1 VTKPLEQLLAQIA
14 YQLLRGDP
22 KAEVSGIVCDSR
34 RVTGGELFAC
44 LPGQKNDGHNYIAE
58 VLKKGAA
65 AIMVQQGRE
74 GAAEAAP
81 LAFSVVEPRLAL
93 AALTA
98 AFSDFPG
105 EQLQL
110 IGVTGTNGKSTIVHL
125 INQLL
130 RGAGFTTGVIGTL
143 AYQLQDEIR
152 SAPHTTPEAPD
163 LQALLAEMRE
173 RGLTHVSMEVSSHA
187 LHQYRADGCRFPVTV
202 FTNLSRDHM
211 DYHGSEAEYL
221 AAKMRLFTD
230 PGFLPKNGPRMNVIN
245 IDDPAG
251 RQIVAAAMGEV
262 LSYGLGT
269 EAQVRA
275 EAVTLT
281 AEYSAFQLH
290 TPWGTVEQKLL
301 LLGKFNIYNALAAA
315 AAGLA
320 LGLPLAQVSE
330 VLAKANPPTGRFQ
343 QINSPLTK
351 VIIDYAHTPDGL
363 KKILA
368 TAKDFCRGR
377 LLVVFGCGGD
387 RDPGKRPMM
396 GEISSRLADL
406 AIITSDNPRSED
418 PIKIIEQILVG
429 IPDERRGKC
438 RVEPDRAKAIKLAIE
453 QAGREDIVVLAGKGH
468 ENYQIFADKTIHFD
482 DREVA
487 EEALAEKAQAK

>member
-1 VTKPLEQLLAQIA
+1 VIKPLEQLLAQIT

-22 KAEVSGIVCDSR
+22 KTAISGLAYDSR

-44 LPGQKNDGHNYIAE
+44 LPGQKSDGHNYIEE

-74 GAAEAAP
+74 AAAAAAP
-81 LAFSVVEPRLAL
+81 VAFAVTEPRPAL
-93 AALTA
+93 AALAA
-98 AFSDFPG
+98 AFYDSPG
-105 EQLQL
+105 AQLQL

-130 RGAGFTTGVIGTL
+130 RAAGFATGVIGTL

-152 SAPHTTPEAPD
+152 PAPHTTPEAPD
-163 LQALLAEMRE
+163 LQGLLAEMRE
-173 RGLTHVSMEVSSHA
+173 RGLSHVSMEVSSHA

-211 DYHGSEAEYL
+211 DYHGNEGEYL
-221 AAKMRLFTD
+221 GAKMRLFTD
-230 PGFLPKNGPRMNVIN
+230 PGFSPNTGKRVNVIN

-251 RQIVAAAMGEV
+251 RRIAAEALGDV
-262 LSYGLGT
+262 FSYGLGV
-269 EAQVRA
+269 EAQIRA

-281 AEYSAFQLH
+281 AEYSAFKLQ
-290 TPWGTVEQKLL
+290 TPWGTVEQKLP

-320 LGLPLAQVSE
+320 LGLPLEQVSE
-330 VLAKANPPTGRFQ
+330 VLAKATPPTGRFQ
-343 QINSPLTK
+343 QIESPLTR

-363 KKILA
+363 EKVLA

-387 RDPGKRPMM
+387 RDPGKRPIM
-396 GEISSRLADL
+396 GEVASRLADIP
-406 AIITSDNPRSED
+406 IITSDNPRSEA
-418 PIKIIEQILVG
+418 PTKIIGQILAGV
-429 IPDERRGKC
+429 PAERRGKC
-438 RVEPDRAKAIKLAIE
+438 LVEPDRAKAIKLAIA
-453 QAGREDIVVLAGKGH
+453 QAGPEDIVVLAGKGH
-468 ENYQIFADKTIHFD
+468 ETYQIFADKTIHFD

-487 EEALAEKAQAK
+487 EAALAEKA